1 MAAFWVVNRQSQKY
15 IDSLFS
21 LDYDSQMTE
30 EYFAKYIGIEVKQFR
45 DKLIQHIKNVKK
57 SVAERRHIRPVNDQV
72 PFAEVQLTA
81 QHNVL
86 ANEQQHT
93 EQSEPIYDT
102 YLLEKVDSN
111 TTPDSTNMS
120 HRGGEIDQDAEQ
132 YQVKSPLLNAEL
144 FKTKEMIEK
153 ETYNELSHRFLL
165 LEKHCISLE
174 LEIQQKD
181 ASFQSNKPG
190 KNQDAP
196 EFREFFEIN
205 DLKAQLQ
212 AKTTL
217 ICNLKNQIKSV
228 KEASNEAKVKND
240 IDVIETINIEL
251 EHSVAKLL
259 AANEQLHKENEHLK
273 QTYKE
278 LYDSIKKT
286 RVQNKDNSDSLISQI
301 NQKSVENA
309 DLKAQIQ
316 EKVFANAALK
326 NELRKLKGN
335 IVDSKFAKASILGK
349 PPLQPSRNHLVVRQ
363 PNAFTSER
371 PRMSRPRFASQVD
384 EKNDLSKTVT
394 PHYLPKVRESAAA
407 KPHQVNAPNYSRNSH
422 KESYGSNDMVH
433 AYFLEDA
440 RKMTQDK
447 TRIPNH
453 RDMAS
458 TRAHCTPNAC
468 TPKPR
473 NIYRSSPVSKCS
485 GGMSNGEPL
494 VDHSRNSSFFLD
506 SKQFVCSI
514 CHKYIFNTN
523 HDDCI
528 TKILNKVNSRAKVQ
542 SLKIRNNNPVEPK
555 NHTHKPGRQI
565 GIGQRFSLNKSSA
578 VHEKP
583 HTPRS
588 CLRWKP
594 TGRIFKTVS
603 LRWIP
608 TGKMFTDSTTKIDS
622 KLPNGSNDDITN
634 LYECN
639 QTLYFS
645 AGTSNSSA
653 GTSVNPVKER
663 LRVYDSNVEYLRA
676 NLDIKGMSNSR
687 RTSLSNIDY
696 MLYPSL
702 LRTVT
707 DWKGK
712 PSLRSTERSLLHDN
726 IVPKPDLA
734 LELGKSISLTE
745 AEEEAVAREVHAT
758 HARIVSESE
767 PEPTQRRQSG
777 IAFRDS
783 FIVSKKRSSD
793 SSKKLK
799 GIQTLTPAEQ
809 EVADIMKAL
818 KESKKMSKR
827 QPGTRGSNEG
837 TGNILGVPDESIVV
851 SRASSEGTGSKPG
864 VPDEEKLILEWEA
877 DVDSEHFDRDDNAG
891 DDNEETKPDPEEI
904 YKTFAFVDAPGYIS
918 SDYGQISVS
927 PTPYVLPSKKDYEI
941 LAVDPVGSPSSTT
954 IDQDEQ
960 STSTSPTN
968 QEIQS
973 QVTHQGPVP
982 QFMAPVRI
990 SSGPEP
996 IMMTPGQLISGLAPS
1011 PVPATTYIPPTD
1023 KDLEILFQPMFNE
1036 YFDQSTDGEPV
1047 PTATVVNA
1055 PIVSTNTS
1063 VSTTIAQDAPSTSH
1077 SLSSS
1082 QVHPPVFPQGVA
1094 ARPTIE
1100 DTSITQADL
1109 HPSVN
1114 PVAGEPSSAQSTLG
1128 DVSLA
1133 EPNQVTQP
1141 PDHLRRWTKDH
1152 PLDNIVGNPSR
1163 PVSTRKQLA
1172 SDAFVVL
1179 FHTEL
1184 RSLLHDNIVPKPD
1197 LALELGKSISL
1208 TEAEEEAVARE
1219 VHATHARIV
1228 SESEPEPTQRRQS
1241 GIAFRDSFIVSKK
1254 RSSDSSK
1261 KLKGIQTL
1269 TPAEQEAADI
1279 MKALKESKKM
1289 SKRQPGTGGSNEG
1302 TGNILGV
1309 PDESTVIS
1317 RASSEGTGSKPG
1329 VPDEEKLIL

>member
-1 MAAFWVVNRQSQKY
+1 MVSTMTTRNAGRRTAATRGRRTSEQDGREGKRTGDQAGSGRGAKKVTMEVKEVVEVTEQIEVVEKSLTLVPSSLSKRELQLTQRLAKQRHSNCMTWFEQLETHLHDLYLLNSPYVVDAFKPAFRSFFGKEHQTFKLKMFHNLDQTQFKEFLASKEVNATDLLNQGWQQDFEDFTRFEPSTYRRELLENLDTLEAVITYGVLRMKENEVNTLKENGSWLHDEILHEHQIKSSVKMQSQD
-15 IDSLFS
+15 IQINPVQAMDDSLIVSKSS
-21 LDYDSQMTE
+21 LIEPENNNAFNKSEIETQMQRQEEKVDMREAVDAGLVITE
-30 EYFAKYIGIEVKQFR
+30 SSGIKPDKQ
-45 DKLIQHIKNVKK
+45 DTNSSSGNYTTQVLDADI
-57 SVAERRHIRPVNDQV
+57 EPVNDEE
-72 PFAEVQLTA
+72 PFAEIQLTA
-81 QHNVL
+81 LHNIL

-93 EQSEPIYDT
+93 EQSEPSYDT
-102 YLLEKVDSN
+102 HLLETIDSN
-111 TTPDSTNMS
+111 TTPTSTNMC
-120 HRGGEIDQDAEQ
+120 HRGGEIDQDA
-132 YQVKSPLLNAEL
+132 LLKTEL
-144 FKTKEMIEK
+144 LKTKDMVDK
-153 ETYNELSHRFLL
+153 EIYNELSKRFLQ

-174 LEIQQKD
+174 ISIQQKEE
-181 ASFQSNKPG
+181 SFHSNKPC
-190 KNQDAP
+190 KNKEYP
-196 EFREFFEIN
+196 EFREFFVIN

-217 ICNLKNQIKSV
+217 ICDLKNQIKSV

-278 LYDSIKKT
+278 LYDTIKKT

-485 GGMSNGEPL
+485 GGMSNGVPL

-608 TGKMFTDSTTKIDS
+608 TGKMFTDSTTKVDS
-622 KLPNGSNDDITN
+622 EPPNGSNDDITN
-634 LYECN
+634 PYECN

-653 GTSVNPVKER
+653 DVWTK
-663 LRVYDSNVEYLRA
+663 
-676 NLDIKGMSNSR
+676 
-687 RTSLSNIDY
+687 
-696 MLYPSL
+696 
-702 LRTVT
+702 
-707 DWKGK
+707 
-712 PSLRSTERSLLHDN
+712 
-726 IVPKPDLA
+726 
-734 LELGKSISLTE
+734 
-745 AEEEAVAREVHAT
+745 
-758 HARIVSESE
+758 
-767 PEPTQRRQSG
+767 Q
-777 IAFRDS
+777 FRP
-783 FIVSKKRSSD
+783 RSSSND
-793 SSKKLK
+793 VWTKQFKPRSSSNDVWTKQFKPRSSSK
-799 GIQTLTPAEQ
+799 
-809 EVADIMKAL
+809 
-818 KESKKMSKR
+818 
-827 QPGTRGSNEG
+827 
-837 TGNILGVPDESIVV
+837 
-851 SRASSEGTGSKPG
+851 
-864 VPDEEKLILEWEA
+864 
-877 DVDSEHFDRDDNAG
+877 DVW
-891 DDNEETKPDPEEI
+891 TK
-904 YKTFAFVDAPGYIS
+904 
-918 SDYGQISVS
+918 
-927 PTPYVLPSKKDYEI
+927 
-941 LAVDPVGSPSSTT
+941 
-954 IDQDEQ
+954 
-960 STSTSPTN
+960 
-968 QEIQS
+968 
-973 QVTHQGPVP
+973 
-982 QFMAPVRI
+982 QFRPR
-990 SSGPEP
+990 
-996 IMMTPGQLISGLAPS
+996 
-1011 PVPATTYIPPTD
+1011 
-1023 KDLEILFQPMFNE
+1023 
-1036 YFDQSTDGEPV
+1036 
-1047 PTATVVNA
+1047 
-1055 PIVSTNTS
+1055 
-1063 VSTTIAQDAPSTSH
+1063 
-1077 SLSSS
+1077 SSS
-1082 QVHPPVFPQGVA
+1082 
-1094 ARPTIE
+1094 
-1100 DTSITQADL
+1100 
-1109 HPSVN
+1109 
-1114 PVAGEPSSAQSTLG
+1114 
-1128 DVSLA
+1128 
-1133 EPNQVTQP
+1133 
-1141 PDHLRRWTKDH
+1141 
-1152 PLDNIVGNPSR
+1152 
-1163 PVSTRKQLA
+1163 
-1172 SDAFVVL
+1172 
-1179 FHTEL
+1179 
-1184 RSLLHDNIVPKPD
+1184 
-1197 LALELGKSISL
+1197 
-1208 TEAEEEAVARE
+1208 
-1219 VHATHARIV
+1219 
-1228 SESEPEPTQRRQS
+1228 
-1241 GIAFRDSFIVSKK
+1241 
-1254 RSSDSSK
+1254 
-1261 KLKGIQTL
+1261 
-1269 TPAEQEAADI
+1269 
-1279 MKALKESKKM
+1279 
-1289 SKRQPGTGGSNEG
+1289 
-1302 TGNILGV
+1302 
-1309 PDESTVIS
+1309 
-1317 RASSEGTGSKPG
+1317 
-1329 VPDEEKLIL
+1329 